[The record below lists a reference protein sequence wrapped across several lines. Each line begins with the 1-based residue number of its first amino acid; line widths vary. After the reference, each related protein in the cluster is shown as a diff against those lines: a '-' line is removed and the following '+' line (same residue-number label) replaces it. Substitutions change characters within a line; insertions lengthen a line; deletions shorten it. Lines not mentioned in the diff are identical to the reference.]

1 MRRDHEAALPLLQP
15 REIVERANP
24 FSGIGEIEQ
33 QHVPALNRSFDT
45 PDQNDAA
52 LGRVRRQPAQVEL
65 PLVEG
70 DGERTVS
77 ERCRPI
83 DEIDTGMRDSI
94 DWIVSG
100 MRVELDFQHR

>member
-1 MRRDHEAALPLLQP
+1 DLIDRAAALGYGALAITLH
-15 REIVERANP
+15 ER
-24 FSGIGEIEQ
+24 Q

-70 DGERTVS
+70 DGEGTVS